1 MKDLPVWF
9 LLLSLILPRISLII
23 AYFHHDLALSL
34 LHGWIPPTLAVLI
47 PRVLII
53 IMIFQDRGF
62 GGWLLLHSLVLTCVY
77 LSAGKQQQRG
87 RTRSVQ
93 GV

>member
-1 MKDLPVWF
+1 MKDLPMWF
-9 LLLSLILPRISLII
+9 LLLSLILPRISLVI
-23 AYFHHDLALSL
+23 AYFHHDLTQGV

-53 IMIFQDRGF
+53 IMIYQDRGF

-77 LSAGKQQQRG
+77 LSAGKQQRRG
-87 RTRSVQ
+87 RPRPAQ
-93 GV
+93 GA